1 MKDRGWNIV
10 DFTIVGAVIGEWEK
24 PLGFNEAKLGF
35 SKLFMAD
42 WCFFVHLELMF
53 FYDIQKIVGMM
64 IQSD

>member
-1 MKDRGWNIV
+1 VKDRGWNIV

-53 FYDIQKIVGMM
+53 FL
-64 IQSD
+64 